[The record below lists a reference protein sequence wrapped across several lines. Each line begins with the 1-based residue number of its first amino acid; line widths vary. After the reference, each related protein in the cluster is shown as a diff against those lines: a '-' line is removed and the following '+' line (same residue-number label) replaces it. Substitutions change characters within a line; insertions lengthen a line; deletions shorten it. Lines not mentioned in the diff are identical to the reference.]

1 METKK
6 LFRRLTATA
15 MAALMLTSSM
25 SLTTNAAQSDSVSV
39 SSTVSYSGTCGENVN
54 WALYDDG
61 TLVISGSGKMTDFY
75 ASESGPA
82 PWYEHS
88 EMITTVVVENG
99 VTTLGDYAFRDCINS
114 DVCGKAY

>member
-1 METKK
+1 MERKR
-6 LFRRLTATA
+6 LFRRLIAAA
-15 MAALMLTSSM
+15 MTALMLTSSM

-61 TLVISGSGKMTDFY
+61 TLVISGSGKMTEFY
-75 ASESGPA
+75 ASESGAA